1 MERLHR
7 SDAVNRLSKNRLNA
21 LNNEARESYILNW
34 WGIDESDFEFSF
46 LSKDMRDQLIL
57 NKDPPSDIDNCLYD
71 ELIYIALS
79 SEYKGVTNTYLSNAM
94 QKIGLGRYEVY
105 GDIELLEVCPCCGFR
120 TLPSIAN
127 YDICGLCA
135 WEDNGVTD
143 TETYSGPN
151 HMTLGEAKEKFAKN
165 MDALPLEKWNK

>member
-57 NKDPPSDIDNCLYD
+57 NEDPPSDIDNCLYD

-94 QKIGLGRYEVY
+94 QKNWTWQIRGIWRY
-105 GDIELLEVCPCCGFR
+105 R
-120 TLPSIAN
+120 TTRSLSMLWVPHTAFNSK
-127 YDICGLCA
+127 L
-135 WEDNGVTD
+135 
-143 TETYSGPN
+143 
-151 HMTLGEAKEKFAKN
+151 
-165 MDALPLEKWNK
+165 